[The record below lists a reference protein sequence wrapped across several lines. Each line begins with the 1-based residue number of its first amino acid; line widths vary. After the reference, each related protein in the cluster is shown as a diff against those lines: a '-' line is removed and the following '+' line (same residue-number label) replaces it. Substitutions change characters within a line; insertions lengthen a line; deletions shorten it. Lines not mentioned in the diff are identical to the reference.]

1 MIKMKDYS
9 SNAKNISKESSLWF
23 ALLLTGGFLI
33 AEVIGGI
40 LTGSL
45 ALLSD
50 AAHMLTDV
58 TALIISLVAIYVG
71 KKPADTSRTYG
82 YYRFEILAAAFNAA
96 LLFGVAFFI
105 LYEAYQRLKNPPEIY
120 SMGMLVIALL
130 GLVINIIAMKL
141 LSHGKEGSLNLKS
154 AYLEVWSDMLSS
166 LGVIVAAL
174 IIYYTHITWIDSLV
188 AVLIGLWVL
197 PRTWILLKEAINILL
212 EGVPEGVDIK
222 NIKTAILSVDGIL
235 EVHDLHIWAITND
248 KISLTAHLVTPIGN
262 EEGIR
267 AGVQKVLAEQFSITH
282 TTLQIEKS
290 KAPNCEMH

>member
-1 MIKMKDYS
+1 MKNNS
-9 SNAKNISKESSLWF
+9 LPTKNLSKENSLWL

-40 LTGSL
+40 ITGSL

-96 LLFGVAFFI
+96 LLIGVAFFI
-105 LYEAYQRLKNPPEIY
+105 LYEAYQRLKNPPEIS

-141 LSHGKEGSLNLKS
+141 LSHGKEGSLNLRS

-166 LGVIVAAL
+166 LGVILAAL
-174 IIYYTHITWIDSLV
+174 VIYYTHITWVDSLV

-197 PRTWILLKEAINILL
+197 PRTWVLLKEAINILL

-222 NIKTAILSVDGIL
+222 NIETTILSVAGIS

-262 EEGIR
+262 EENVR
-267 AGVQKVLAEQFSITH
+267 LEVQKVLAEQFNIIH

-290 KAPNCEMH
+290 KALTCGVH

>member
-1 MIKMKDYS
+1 MM
-9 SNAKNISKESSLWF
+9 
-23 ALLLTGGFLI
+23 
-33 AEVIGGI
+33 
-40 LTGSL
+40 
-45 ALLSD
+45 
-50 AAHMLTDV
+50 TDV

-71 KKPADTSRTYG
+71 RRPADTSRTFG

-96 LLFGVAFFI
+96 LLFLVAFFI

-120 SMGMLVIALL
+120 SMGMLVIAIL
-130 GLVINIIAMKL
+130 GLIINIIAMKL

-222 NIKTAILSVDGIL
+222 NIETTILSVDGIL

-248 KISLTAHLVTPIGN
+248 KISLTAHLVAPAGN
-262 EEGIR
+262 EKSIQAE
-267 AGVQKVLAEQFSITH
+267 VQKVLAKQFNITH
-282 TTLQIEKS
+282 TTLQIETS
-290 KAPNCEMH
+290 RTPDCEVH

>member
-1 MIKMKDYS
+1 MKDHS
-9 SNAKNISKESSLWF
+9 SHSHANKTSKESSLWF
-23 ALLLTGGFLI
+23 ALLLTGSFLI
-33 AEVIGGI
+33 AEVIGGLI
-40 LTGSL
+40 TGSL

-58 TALIISLVAIYVG
+58 TALIISLVAIYVA
-71 KKPADTSRTYG
+71 KRPADTSRTYG

-141 LSHGKEGSLNLKS
+141 LSHGKEGSLNLRS
-154 AYLEVWSDMLSS
+154 AYLEVWSDMISS
-166 LGVIVAAL
+166 LGVIIAA
-174 IIYYTHITWIDSLV
+174 IVIYYTHITWIDSLV

-222 NIKTAILSVDGIL
+222 NIETAILSVTGII
-235 EVHDLHIWAITND
+235 EIHDLHIWAITND
-248 KISLTAHLVTPIGN
+248 KISLTAHLVTNVGN
-262 EEGIR
+262 EEAIR
-267 AGVQKVLAEQFSITH
+267 TAVQNILSSQFNITH
-282 TTLQIEKS
+282 TTLQTEKE
-290 KAPNCEMH
+290 KTLHCEVH